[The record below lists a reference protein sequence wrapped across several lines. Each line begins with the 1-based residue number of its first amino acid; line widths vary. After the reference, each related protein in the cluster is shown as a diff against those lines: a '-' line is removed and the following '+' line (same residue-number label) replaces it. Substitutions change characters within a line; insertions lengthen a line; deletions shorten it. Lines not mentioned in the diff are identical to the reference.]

1 LADLLTTE
9 TMRTRRES
17 RPARVFSV
25 ACGPAQEVQRF
36 IQESTLAEEASI
48 TLLDFSEEALQHARS
63 SIESIKSRS
72 GRHTAVE
79 YQRKSV
85 QQILKE
91 SGRTLEHN
99 GKKQYELV
107 YCAGLFDYL
116 SDQVSHRLMNV
127 MYEWVAPGGLLLC
140 TNVEPSN
147 PLRNGMEHLLDWHLI
162 YRTAAQLSALAPTQA
177 APDAARVVCEDSGVN
192 LFLEVRKPGHA

>member
-1 LADLLTTE
+1 
-9 TMRTRRES
+9 
-17 RPARVFSV
+17 
-25 ACGPAQEVQRF
+25 
-36 IQESTLAEEASI
+36 
-48 TLLDFSEEALQHARS
+48 LLDFSEEALQHARS
-63 SIESIKSRS
+63 SIETIKSRS
-72 GRHTAVE
+72 ERHTQIE
-79 YQRKSV
+79 YQKKSV

-99 GKKQYELV
+99 GKKQYDLV

-162 YRTAAQLSALAPTQA
+162 YRTAAQLRPLAPTQA
-177 APDAARVVCEDSGVN
+177 PADAVRVVCENSGVN
-192 LFLEVRKPGHA
+192 LFLEVRKPNHA